1 MTVQLAT
8 NSQDCWLLE
17 TKFEAAANW
26 KYHSLDQE
34 VRRIQLPVV
43 VLVTCSRAVQN
54 DRPQVALLIIQ
65 HFAFRETYCYFT
77 CNYFNKV
84 MNC

>member
-17 TKFEAAANW
+17 TKSEAAASW

-43 VLVTCSRAVQN
+43 VLVTCSRVVKSLE
-54 DRPQVALLIIQ
+54 RPTIGSTSNYSALCFSEEIL
-65 HFAFRETYCYFT
+65 
-77 CNYFNKV
+77 
-84 MNC
+84 